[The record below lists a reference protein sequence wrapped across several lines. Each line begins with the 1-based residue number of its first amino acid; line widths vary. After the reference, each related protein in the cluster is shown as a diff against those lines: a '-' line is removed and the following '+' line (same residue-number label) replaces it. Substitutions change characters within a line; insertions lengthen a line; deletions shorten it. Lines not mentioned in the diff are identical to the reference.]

1 MGNYTYVNAD
11 YILSLLQLTNTP
23 FISYY
28 KSILLFFNQT
38 SLNLTKFIENTV
50 QFPTQDKH
58 IIKFNKTNL
67 ICFRCYIFLQILL
80 NLKKIRLE

>member
-23 FISYY
+23 FILYY

-50 QFPTQDKH
+50 QFPT
-58 IIKFNKTNL
+58 
-67 ICFRCYIFLQILL
+67 
-80 NLKKIRLE
+80 